1 MNACPA
7 LAASAPTMSMKPG
20 ARYLASPVGS
30 VALTWAPA
38 DAARPAV
45 RITEMTSS
53 PATRLVVAL
62 SDKMRLVL
70 RPLRVMRSIVPPSS
84 FCLDMG
90 QHLLGTPDTG
100 PAFQTRFTRVTRST
114 RARAEDTGLRAAGL
128 KLVCNA
134 GPLQGSPSRPIVP

>member
-1 MNACPA
+1 MPGGVGGGAAGIGAATLIWKMNACPA

-45 RITEMTSS
+45 RITEMTSN

-62 SDKMRLVL
+62 SDKM
-70 RPLRVMRSIVPPSS
+70 PWS
-84 FCLDMG
+84 C
-90 QHLLGTPDTG
+90 G
-100 PAFQTRFTRVTRST
+100 PY
-114 RARAEDTGLRAAGL
+114 E
-128 KLVCNA
+128 
-134 GPLQGSPSRPIVP
+134 